1 MRELIAEE
9 EASKA
14 QSIRAERQA
23 EAIDKWRNASPGDG
37 NHAFFGL
44 GRQLVGIGMSDA
56 DVWSTLWQEAG
67 HGRHPDQRRAQISY
81 IVRSLR

>member
-23 EAIDKWRNASPGDG
+23 QAIDKWRNASPGDG

-56 DVWSTLWQEAG
+56 DIPTSDGLRSVISC
-67 HGRHPDQRRAQISY
+67 GRCVDQTDD
-81 IVRSLR
+81 